1 MTDWSEDEYR
11 SILTY
16 KTIPEEDKIYD
27 DQPQDINAVS
37 NAVDWRSSGAVN
49 SIKNQG
55 SCGSCWAFSSVA
67 AMEAAHKIA

>member
-1 MTDWSEDEYR
+1 MSDWSDEEYR

-49 SIKNQG
+49 AIKN
-55 SCGSCWAFSSVA
+55 
-67 AMEAAHKIA
+67 